1 MLLKS
6 NQIFSIF
13 ILLFS
18 FSFNFLIYEYTFE
31 KKRMR
36 KYSIYIADFYSL
48 KERIMQ
54 DDIKI
59 EKPKKE
65 YLKLIHSEGS
75 ND

>member
-1 MLLKS
+1 
-6 NQIFSIF
+6 
-13 ILLFS
+13 
-18 FSFNFLIYEYTFE
+18 
-31 KKRMR
+31 MR